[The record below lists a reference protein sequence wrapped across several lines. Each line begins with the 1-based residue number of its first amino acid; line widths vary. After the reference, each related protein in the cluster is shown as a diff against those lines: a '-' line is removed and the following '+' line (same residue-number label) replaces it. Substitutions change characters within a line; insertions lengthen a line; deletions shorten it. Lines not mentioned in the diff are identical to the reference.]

1 MNYRRVTH
9 EDRLV
14 IKTCLDL
21 GLTQSEIAVK
31 TDFDQ
36 SMISREINRN
46 RGSRGYKP
54 RQAARRAMERQSYRM
69 LPRKMRGKTL
79 ERIEEN
85 RIGVLRRYIPKDTD
99 VSKLHWKKFK
109 KIELEINKTP
119 MKCFDW
125 KTPYEVMMKKS
136 CTAFV

>member
-9 EDRLV
+9 VDHLV

-46 RGSRGYKP
+46 RGSRGYRP
-54 RQAARRAMERQSYRM
+54 RQATRRAMERQSYRM
-69 LPRKMRGKTL
+69 LPRKMRGKTR
-79 ERIEEN
+79 ERIEEK
-85 RIGVLRRYIPKDTD
+85 LREKGSPEAISHRLKEEGLAS
-99 VSKLHWKKFK
+99 V
-109 KIELEINKTP
+109 
-119 MKCFDW
+119 
-125 KTPYEVMMKKS
+125 
-136 CTAFV
+136 

>member
-9 EDRLV
+9 VDHLV

-46 RGSRGYKP
+46 RGSRGYRP
-54 RQAARRAMERQSYRM
+54 RQATRRAMERQSYRM

-85 RIGVLRRYIPKDTD
+85 RIGVLRRYIPKGTD
-99 VSKLHWKKFK
+99 VSKPHWKNSRKLSLRSIK
-109 KIELEINKTP
+109 LQ
-119 MKCFDW
+119 
-125 KTPYEVMMKKS
+125 
-136 CTAFV
+136 